1 MTAKM
6 LDSIKKDFGAGIVI
20 DANNIISKK
29 QIIIPVSPAVDM
41 ILGGGIPEGSSV
53 TFTGQPKCGK
63 SLANS
68 SIVYT
73 PTGPKSMGELKT
85 GESVC
90 TPDGKSAKI
99 IGVYPQGEL
108 DIYEVSFNDGS
119 KARCSLDHNWTVA
132 KNNRKNQFITIS
144 LSEIISQGI
153 RYNDRFKWKIQ
164 LTEPVEFEKSGELD
178 IDPYIFG
185 CLLGDGGLS
194 TKTPRMSTKDRYIK
208 NRFKQFAIKNKLRI
222 TQNNSIDFSIVE
234 QNKNTGN
241 VLTKKLKRL
250 SIMGTNSHT
259 KFIPNNYK
267 YSSVINR
274 FSLIRGLMDTD
285 GSNDRGLRAE
295 YTTTSKILAND
306 VKEVLQSLGYTAK
319 MVSRHTTYTGCY
331 NKFLSYRLYIH
342 GNDINKLFNL
352 RRKKYSHTRTK
363 PSLFRTIVDIQK
375 VCREQATCIK
385 IDTETGLFLTN
396 EFIVTHNTVTSL
408 CLAANAQKPEY
419 GGRNVYYLNV
429 EGRIKPRDLLGI
441 PGLNKDKFHIIGSE
455 QGNILTAEKFL
466 QIADRIINEE
476 PGCVVIIDS
485 YSALCTETELTSDMD
500 KMQRADGPKL
510 LAKFCR
516 KVANVIAVNKNI
528 VVGITHLMGN
538 PGNGHAE
545 WKEKSGNAIGYQGD
559 VKLRAKFH
567 TAWKLTPDGNPVGQE
582 VHWTAQWSALGAP
595 GGEAVSYIRYGQG
608 IDTYQEVIELGINL
622 GLIDKAGSWY
632 TLSYLGDAEKTKFQG
647 TEKIRNFLLT
657 NKEAYDKLGEEIRKM
672 LGFTKG

>member
-1 MTAKM
+1 MTKM
-6 LDSIKKDFGAGIVI
+6 LDSIKKDFGSGIVI

-29 QIIIPVSPAVDM
+29 QVIIPVSPAVDM

-63 SLANS
+63 
-68 SIVYT
+68 
-73 PTGPKSMGELKT
+73 
-85 GESVC
+85 
-90 TPDGKSAKI
+90 
-99 IGVYPQGEL
+99 
-108 DIYEVSFNDGS
+108 
-119 KARCSLDHNWTVA
+119 
-132 KNNRKNQFITIS
+132 
-144 LSEIISQGI
+144 
-153 RYNDRFKWKIQ
+153 
-164 LTEPVEFEKSGELD
+164 
-178 IDPYIFG
+178 
-185 CLLGDGGLS
+185 
-194 TKTPRMSTKDRYIK
+194 
-208 NRFKQFAIKNKLRI
+208 
-222 TQNNSIDFSIVE
+222 
-234 QNKNTGN
+234 
-241 VLTKKLKRL
+241 
-250 SIMGTNSHT
+250 
-259 KFIPNNYK
+259 
-267 YSSVINR
+267 
-274 FSLIRGLMDTD
+274 
-285 GSNDRGLRAE
+285 
-295 YTTTSKILAND
+295 
-306 VKEVLQSLGYTAK
+306 
-319 MVSRHTTYTGCY
+319 
-331 NKFLSYRLYIH
+331 
-342 GNDINKLFNL
+342 
-352 RRKKYSHTRTK
+352 
-363 PSLFRTIVDIQK
+363 
-375 VCREQATCIK
+375 
-385 IDTETGLFLTN
+385 
-396 EFIVTHNTVTSL
+396 TVTSL

-657 NKEAYDKLGEEIRKM
+657 NKEAYDKLGDEIRKM
-672 LGFTKG
+672 LGFTKE